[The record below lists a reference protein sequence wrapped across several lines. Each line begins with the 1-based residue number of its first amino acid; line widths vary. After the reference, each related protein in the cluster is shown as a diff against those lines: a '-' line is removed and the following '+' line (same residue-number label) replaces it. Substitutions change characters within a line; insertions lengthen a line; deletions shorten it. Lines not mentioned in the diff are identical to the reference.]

1 MASKIVKKGGLVSR
15 AVYDRQMS
23 GFDTLG
29 KSLGLSKPQIQ
40 GIKDSYA
47 LDHQVKGTRP
57 SSSFVKLSEMNKT
70 YSSMLG
76 DIQSSMD
83 KFNALVSKDKV
94 RFAKKMTAKSLQ
106 EGKKAASG
114 TPHLSCKFE
123 IVA

>member
-57 SSSFVKLSEMNKT
+57 SSTFVKLSEMNKT
-70 YSSMLG
+70 YASMLG
-76 DIQSSMD
+76 DIQTSMD

-94 RFAKKMTAKSLQ
+94 RFAKKLTAKKLQ
-106 EGKKAASG
+106 AGEKATIG
-114 TPHLSCKFE
+114 CPHLSTKFE